1 MLTNIL
7 HCGIIWLQEVI
18 NMSKIGENIRRKR
31 EELGLSQDELAT
43 RVGYR
48 HRTSI
53 NKIELGINDLPQNK
67 IVKFAEALQTTPA
80 VLMGWVDEETS
91 KKNDARASIAFQ
103 SSYDKKLFEMIKKIS
118 KLTPEQ
124 RKIVNSVLDAFEAS
138 EK

>member
-1 MLTNIL
+1 
-7 HCGIIWLQEVI
+7 
-18 NMSKIGENIRRKR
+18 MSKIGENIRRKR